1 MKYKIK
7 YLIVGGGIGGLNAGL
22 SLIEKGIKGSEIM
35 IIEKSYRFGG
45 KINTIY
51 LKDMDINFECGAGRF
66 TNNHKLLIKYIKR
79 YNLSDQIRELSNEK
93 EYYIRNSKDPEKV
106 FKVETEIKL
115 DPYNLIKKVIDES
128 RNRDYSEDYL
138 SSITFKELCI
148 DIIGNESTI
157 FLIDS
162 FGYNSEFEILNG
174 NDAIRIFKNDF
185 NIKNKYYVL
194 GGGLSQ
200 IIQSMTDELIKKNV
214 RLILKTKLLDF
225 RYVEKRF
232 KSKFTDDIEIESKY
246 MILALDKIALLKLD
260 ILKDIEDLIKSVDT
274 VKLNRIY
281 GIFPKGKNGKVWFD
295 GIPKTTTDLPIR
307 QFIPINAKKG
317 LAMVSYS
324 DSEYAEDWQ
333 DKVINGTSK
342 RYIMRYL
349 HKMFPNSI
357 IPAPTL
363 IDYHYWYNGT
373 HCWLTH
379 VNSSKIKRRLIK
391 PYERIDLYICGEVF
405 SDNQGWI
412 EGALETS
419 DKVVKMI
426 KNKEDIKYKYYS
438 ESEIEKHNKETD
450 GWTIINNRVYDITE
464 WINIH
469 LGGKIIINALG
480 KDGTNMFKYYNHPDY
495 AKRILENY
503 FIGYVKNKKSI

>member
-7 YLIVGGGIGGLNAGL
+7 YLIIGGGIAGLNTGL

-35 IIEKSYRFGG
+35 IVEKNYRFGG

-51 LKDMDINFECGAGRF
+51 LKDLDINFECGAGRF
-66 TNNHKLLIKYIKR
+66 TNNHKLLLKYIKR
-79 YNLSDQIRELSNEK
+79 YNLSNKIRELSNEK
-93 EYYIRNSKDPEKV
+93 EYFIRGSKDPEGV

-115 DPYNLIKKVIDES
+115 DPYLLIKKVIDES
-128 RNRDYSEDYL
+128 RNRNYSKEYM

-148 DIIGNESTI
+148 DIIGNEATI
-157 FLIDS
+157 FLIDA
-162 FGYNSEFEILNG
+162 FGYNSEFELLNS

-185 NIKNKYYVL
+185 NLKNKYYIL
-194 GGGLSQ
+194 EDGLSQ
-200 IIQSMTDELIKKNV
+200 IIQLMTDELIKNNV
-214 RLILKTKLLDF
+214 TLLLKTKLLDF
-225 RYVEKRF
+225 KYIER
-232 KSKFTDDIEIESKY
+232 KFRSVFTGEIEIESKY
-246 MILALDKIALLKLD
+246 MILALDKIALLKIN
-260 ILKDIEDLIKSVDT
+260 ILKDLEDLINSVDT

-281 GIFPKGKNGKVWFD
+281 AIFPKEKNGKAWFD
-295 GIPKTTTDLPIR
+295 DIPKTTTDLPIR
-307 QFIPINAKKG
+307 QFIPINSKNG

-324 DSEYAEDWQ
+324 DSDYAQDWQ

-342 RYIMRYL
+342 KYIMRYL
-349 HKMFPNSI
+349 HKMFPKKVI
-357 IPAPTL
+357 HAPTL
-363 IDYHYWYNGT
+363 IDYHYWNNGT

-379 VNSSKIKRRLIK
+379 VNSEKIKKRLIK
-391 PYERIDLYICGEVF
+391 PYEKIDLYICGEVF

-419 DKVVKMI
+419 DRVVKMI
-426 KNKEDIKYKYYS
+426 KEGEDIKYKYYS
-438 ESEIEKHNKETD
+438 QKEIEKHNSEKD
-450 GWTIINNRVYDITE
+450 GWTIINNKVYDITN

-469 LGGKIIINALG
+469 PGGKIILNALG

-503 FIGYVKNKKSI
+503 FIGYVKKK